1 MTRTPTEF
9 EQLKDRF
16 SEKAWAHLL
25 KARHE
30 RGEPINIAQQRCYRA
45 ALGLTQTPGAK
56 AVQVNA
62 NAQGDAP

>member
-1 MTRTPTEF
+1 MTNERTEF
-9 EQLKDRF
+9 EQFKIRYNEL
-16 SEKAWAHLL
+16 AWAYVL

-30 RGEPINIAQQRCYRA
+30 RGEDVNIAQQRCYRN

-56 AVQVNA
+56 AVQANA